1 METRTMRKTRYDKK
15 EAGAVLLTVA
25 LFLTLLLGFTALGIE
40 AGRWYL
46 IRAELSKSVDAG
58 ALAGARNI
66 SNPHVDPTTLAE
78 EYTAENFP
86 IGFLGTPGSGTGSA
100 SFNAEMLENGKI
112 LVNGHASA
120 TAVLAQVLG
129 FNQIPVSSAGVAQK
143 RPVEIM
149 LVLDRSGS
157 MSGQPFADLKVA
169 AKSFL
174 DFFADTQNEDKLGLI
189 SFAASVKVERAL
201 GTNFVTPLK
210 TAITAMSAGGY
221 TNAEDAIDQADGP
234 LGFTNQNGVPGENR
248 VQQFLI
254 FFSDGRPNTFRWSF
268 TYKGVTYDAVASQ
281 AGNCDP
287 GDANSMRLNLAMPNR
302 EADLPGPIRLEPTG
316 DGVFPASRCGVNKLT
331 LKWNIFD
338 TRPVPGY
345 SSTACGIPDR
355 VLGDYTCKLAS
366 TLAVEH
372 ARELKDKGL
381 IIYSIGL
388 GQNIHTQFL
397 ADLATSPEQVYMAP
411 TSAELRAIF
420 QQVAQDIKLRLVQ

>member
-1 METRTMRKTRYDKK
+1 MRTKRYQRK
-15 EAGAVLLTVA
+15 ECGAVLLTVA

-78 EYTAENFP
+78 EFTAENFP

-100 SFNAEMLENGKI
+100 SFDAQMLDNGKI
-112 LVNGHASA
+112 QVNGRASA
-120 TAVLAQVLG
+120 MAILAQILG
-129 FNQIPVSSAGVAQK
+129 FDQIPVSSAGVAQK

-157 MSGQPFADLKVA
+157 MQGRPFADLKVA
-169 AKSFL
+169 SKSFL
-174 DFFADTQNEDKLGLI
+174 DYFADTQNEDKVGLV

-201 GTNFVTPLK
+201 GTNFVTPMK
-210 TAITAMSAGGY
+210 SAITAMSAAGY

-234 LGFTNQNGVPGENR
+234 MGFTNQNNVPSANR

-254 FFSDGRPNTFRWSF
+254 FFSDGRPNTFRWTF
-268 TYKGVTYDAVASQ
+268 THKGTTYDGVASQ
-281 AGNCDP
+281 DGNCDP
-287 GDANSMRLNLAMPNR
+287 GDVNSMRQYLAMPDR
-302 EADLPGPIRLEPTG
+302 EANLPERIRLRPTG
-316 DGVFPASRCGVNKLT
+316 DGVFPASRCGMNVVT
-331 LKWNIFD
+331 LKWNIFE

-345 SSTACGIPDR
+345 SPTACSMPDR
-355 VLGDYTCKLAS
+355 VLGDYVCNLAS

-372 ARELKDKGL
+372 ARELKDEGV
-381 IIYSIGL
+381 IVYTIGL
-388 GQNIHTQFL
+388 GAEIHTQFL
-397 ADLATSPEQVYMAP
+397 EDLATSPQQVYIAP
-411 TSAELRAIF
+411 TSADLQAVF
-420 QQVAQDIKLRLVQ
+420 QKVAQDIKLRLVQ